1 METPK
6 QGAPIKKRKAV
17 EVVVF
22 QEPGKKSRTDKDNV
36 KSKWKKRKSNRDEKE
51 KEDFKSIFQDVKE
64 FGVTGF
70 SKKDRKKYEE
80 KKAQELGA
88 RKPKGQKVPYP
99 ILQYAV
105 KVRKER
111 EKERI
116 EMDKAMGIFNK
127 KKKERKDRKKSAHG
141 GWWVNEPVNIDK
153 SSNNIKIKSSD
164 LKVMQKKK

>member
-1 METPK
+1 MEPTK
-6 QGAPIKKRKAV
+6 KRASVKKRKAV

-22 QEPGKKSRTDKDNV
+22 QEPGKKSGTGQDNI
-36 KSKWKKRKSNRDEKE
+36 KSKQKKRRGNSDENQTD
-51 KEDFKSIFQDVKE
+51 DFKSIFQDVKE

-70 SKKDRKKYEE
+70 SKKERKKYEE

-88 RKPKGQKVPYP
+88 RKPKGQKVPFP

-116 EMDKAMGIFNK
+116 EMDKAIGMFNK
-127 KKKERKDRKKSAHG
+127 KKKGRKDRKKSVHG
-141 GWWVNEPVNIDK
+141 GWWVNEPVKIDK
-153 SSNNIKIKSSD
+153 PSNNIKIKSFD
-164 LKVMQKKK
+164 LKVIQKKK